1 MAIDINELEKFKRS
15 SQRTVALSSIAGGVV
30 ILGLLLSFIGTWQS
44 TEQVEEK
51 TQEVARKQIEIS
63 QKDNLLQELEQKK
76 KMAAEAERYLTNGVK
91 LAERRQLTEAIEEY
105 KKAIELNPDSAN
117 TYQFLGYAYF
127 ARHRYYTRQ
136 NNKEKLAEYPNDL
149 NDSVEA
155 LEKAVQ
161 IDPEHIWALYNLSL
175 AYWATGEKDKAV
187 DTARKILSLDESFR
201 ETIAN
206 DGQFKKEF
214 LKLLAIN

>member
-1 MAIDINELEKFKRS
+1 MAIDITELEKFKRS

-30 ILGLLLSFIGTWQS
+30 ILGLLISFIGTWKS

-51 TQEVARKQIEIS
+51 TREVAQKQIEIS
-63 QKDNLLQELEQKK
+63 QKENQLQELEQKK
-76 KMAAEAERYLTNGVK
+76 KLAEEAERHLTNGVA

-117 TYQFLGYAYF
+117 AYQFLGYAYF
-127 ARHRYYTRQ
+127 ARNRYYKKQ
-136 NNKEKLAEYPNDL
+136 NNQEKLAKYSNDL
-149 NDSVEA
+149 NDSVKT
-155 LEKAVQ
+155 LEMAVQ
-161 IDPEHIWALYNLSL
+161 LDPDYIWAHYNLSL

-187 DTARKILSLDESFR
+187 ATARKILTLDESFR

-206 DGQFKKEF
+206 DGQFKREF
-214 LKLLAIN
+214 KRLLAIS